1 MMNVLKIKEKSLLKK
16 ILKEHQLGIQD
27 ELKDSNVSKKDK
39 QCLKKEYERVDDIIH
54 KLGL

>member
-39 QCLKKEYERVDDIIH
+39 QCLKKEHERVDDIIH

>member
-1 MMNVLKIKEKSLLKK
+1 MMDVLKIKEKSLLKK